1 MTHSPGEHVLR
12 ADVGRRLFMRRT
24 WLRLSQQDV
33 ADKAGVSR
41 NFISAIERSAQGLDA
56 WRLSQ
61 IADALGTTLSWLL
74 AGPDDHVTAPAPGNH
89 ADRFGPSRVPTAL
102 PRRRTGSD

>member
-1 MTHSPGEHVLR
+1 MTRSPGEHVLR
-12 ADVGRRLFMRRT
+12 ADVARRLFMRRT
-24 WLRLSQQDV
+24 WLRLSQQEV

-56 WRLSQ
+56 WRLHQ
-61 IADALGTTLSWLL
+61 IADALGTTLSWLV
-74 AGPDDHVTAPAPGNH
+74 AGPDDEVTAPAPGAP
-89 ADRFGPSRVPTAL
+89 ADRFAAGRIPTPL